1 MDPTGTTHI
10 GKYFFNHSFM
20 VPGLIGVTVATAAA
34 YLLSR
39 VLL

>member
-1 MDPTGTTHI
+1 MDPTGTTRI
-10 GKYFFNHSFM
+10 GKYFFNYSFM
-20 VPGLIGVTVATAAA
+20 VPGMIGVTVATATA